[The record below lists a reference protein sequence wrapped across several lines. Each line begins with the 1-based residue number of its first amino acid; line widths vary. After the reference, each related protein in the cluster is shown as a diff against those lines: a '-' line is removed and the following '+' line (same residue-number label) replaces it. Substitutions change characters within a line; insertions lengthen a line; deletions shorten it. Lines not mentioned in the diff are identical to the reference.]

1 MKNLKVYYFVTIFP
15 VVIIFLLKFTDM
27 ITSTWFFY
35 LFVTYLLLYR
45 TYTDGR
51 RLAVKGIIEERDI
64 WKMIIPGQRFKYF
77 KELYLQ

>member
-1 MKNLKVYYFVTIFP
+1 MKRLEIYYFVTIIP
-15 VVIIFLLKFTDM
+15 VVIIFTLKFTDM
-27 ITSTWFFY
+27 ISNNWFVY
-35 LFVTYLLLYR
+35 SFVAYLLLYR

-51 RLAVKGIIEERDI
+51 RLAEKGIIEKRDI

>member
-1 MKNLKVYYFVTIFP
+1 MKNLKVYYFVTIIP
-15 VVIIFLLKFTDM
+15 VIIIFMLKFTDM
-27 ITSTWFFY
+27 ITNNWFFY

-51 RLAVKGIIEERDI
+51 RLVAKGIIEKRDI